1 MKKNS
6 EELKIRASKAG
17 LLMTDAPG
25 VGLTENQAQRLE
37 ELLSRKKNPLG
48 KPLTANMEK
57 DLASL
62 IEKRDAPFE
71 LSQTA
76 KSYIV
81 SLWLRLEYGYQEPVV
96 TNELLKGNL
105 CEQDS
110 IELVSD
116 LIPASQ
122 FRVKNREHYEDE
134 YFTGTPDVI
143 LNKDG
148 VIEDL
153 KSSWT
158 LRTFFESKP
167 DKLYEGQAQ
176 VYMHLTGIPQYRLIY
191 ALVDTPDEIIIQE
204 MKRYYFKFGRDEGN
218 PEYERI
224 CNQLEAM
231 HKVGH
236 IPAEDRIKVFNYHY
250 DPAYIEELIFRVKE
264 ARKFYGTLTLVDAM
278 NRYKPEPQV
287 SSSIV

>member
-1 MKKNS
+1 
-6 EELKIRASKAG
+6 
-17 LLMTDAPG
+17 MTDAPG
-25 VGLTENQAQRLE
+25 IGLTDNQARTIDE
-37 ELLSRKKNPLG
+37 YMARKNGNG

-57 DLASL
+57 TLADLIA
-62 IEKRDAPFE
+62 KRDAPFE

-76 KSYIV
+76 KSYIA

-110 IELVSD
+110 IELVTD
-116 LIPASQ
+116 LIPASE
-122 FRVKNREHYEDE
+122 FRVKNRDHYEDE

-143 LNKDG
+143 IRKDD
-148 VIEDL
+148 VIEDV

-167 DKLYEGQAQ
+167 DKDYIGQAQ
-176 VYMHLTGIPQYRLIY
+176 VYMHLTGIHNYRLIY
-191 ALVDTPDEIIIQE
+191 ALVDTPDAIVFQE
-204 MKRYYFKFGRDEGN
+204 MKRYYFKFGQDEGN

-231 HKVGH
+231 HKVSH
-236 IPAEDRIKVFNYHY
+236 IPQEDRMKVYTYTY
-250 DPAYIEELIFRVKE
+250 DPTYIKELIFRVKE
-264 ARKFYGTLTLVDAM
+264 ARKYYATLTLVDAM
-278 NRYKPEPQV
+278 QRYQPERQI
-287 SSSIV
+287 SDSII